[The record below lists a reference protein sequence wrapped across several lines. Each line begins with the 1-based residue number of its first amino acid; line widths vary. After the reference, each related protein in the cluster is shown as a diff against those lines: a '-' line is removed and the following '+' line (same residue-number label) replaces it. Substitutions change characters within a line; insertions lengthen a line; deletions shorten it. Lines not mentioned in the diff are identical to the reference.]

1 MMANNQIVN
10 NMLDKKVIYFMSV
23 VEEKSFSAAAKKL
36 YLSQP
41 NLSKQVTLLEKEL
54 NVTLFDRTGYRP
66 VLTRAGEIYYNE
78 CKKLQH
84 QIDDLNKHIQQVDTY
99 EIKIGFT
106 GLYQNRKIINAINE
120 YKKGY
125 PNIKISFDQYNFG
138 DVAKSLINH
147 ATNISFGIESS
158 FKYYQPIKYHV
169 LYDYE
174 ICVICSF
181 DHPLSKYDEIEVE
194 QLQNEEFIILSQ
206 KYGYQFYQDFM
217 DACKQDGLNL
227 KIKKEVESFDSLVFD
242 VSIGEGIAI
251 VSSEVVRQG
260 EVKVIPL
267 KNSHHH
273 SRYVIAYLDKPQDQP
288 IQNLINSI
296 FNYFNLYN
304 K

>member
-1 MMANNQIVN
+1 
-10 NMLDKKVIYFMSV
+10 MLDKKVIYFMSV

-66 VLTRAGEIYYNE
+66 ILTRAGEIYYKE
-78 CKKLQH
+78 CKKLQQ
-84 QIDDLNKHIQQVDTY
+84 QIEELNKHIQQVDTY

-120 YKKGY
+120 FKKEN
-125 PNIKISFDQYNFG
+125 PNIKISFNQYNFG
-138 DVAKSLINH
+138 NVSKSLINQ
-147 ATNISFGIESS
+147 ATNVSFGIESS
-158 FKYYQPIKYHV
+158 FRNYQPIKYHV

-174 ICVICSF
+174 MCVICSF

-194 QLQNEEFIILSQ
+194 QLQNEEFIVLSQ
-206 KYGYQFYQDFM
+206 NYGYQFYQDFM
-217 DACKQDGLNL
+217 EASKQDGLNL

-251 VSSEVVRQG
+251 VSSDVVREG
-260 EVKVIPL
+260 EVKIIPL

-273 SRYVIAYLDKPQDQP
+273 SQYVIAYLDRPQDKQVK
-288 IQNLINSI
+288 NLINSI

>member
-1 MMANNQIVN
+1 
-10 NMLDKKVIYFMSV
+10 MLDKKVIYFMKV

-54 NVTLFDRTGYRP
+54 NVTLFDRSGYRP
-66 VLTRAGEIYYNE
+66 TLTRAGEIYYNE
-78 CKKLQH
+78 CKKLQQ
-84 QIDDLNKHIQQVDTY
+84 QIDELNKRIQQVDTY

-120 YKKGY
+120 YKKDN
-125 PNIKISFDQYNFG
+125 PHIKISLDQYNFE
-138 DVAKSLINH
+138 DIAKSLINQK
-147 ATNISFGIESS
+147 TQISFGIESS

-174 ICVICSF
+174 MCVICSF
-181 DHPLSKYDEIEVE
+181 DHLLSKYDEIEVE
-194 QLQNEEFIILSQ
+194 QLQNEEFIVLSQ
-206 KYGYQFYQDFM
+206 NYGYQFYQDFM
-217 DACKQDGLNL
+217 EACKQDDLNL
-227 KIKKEVESFDSLVFD
+227 KIKKEVDSFDSLVFD

-251 VSSEVVRQG
+251 VSSDVVREG
-260 EVKVIPL
+260 EVKIIPL

-273 SRYVIAYLDKPQDQP
+273 SQYVIAYLDKPQDQQV
-288 IQNLINSI
+288 QNLINSI

-304 K
+304 Y